1 MKNLFSKILFCIAA
15 CLMLCSYAF
24 ADVAAAPMY
33 AIFLG
38 IPAAIVAVLII
49 LIAVIV
55 YVIKRSKK

>member
-24 ADVAAAPMY
+24 ADVASVPVY
-33 AIFLG
+33 ALFWGVPVLLV
-38 IPAAIVAVLII
+38 AILVI

-55 YVIKRSKK
+55 HMIKRSK